1 MKFHKE
7 ALQLNL
13 SRHRNKIILGLS
25 IAFFAIITAANIR
38 GYLNIKETV
47 PVVMTKGILA
57 RNQLV
62 TDEYV
67 QQYDMTRA
75 EFERYALEK
84 SYAGTTNRVVLWRDK
99 DTIVGKKYAN
109 HTLLNGN
116 ILLYKDLVDSY
127 KDMSRLAFYNFPGKD
142 LVELNLSGTNLNT
155 FKKKLEVG
163 DKINVDIYYKTT
175 LTSAVV
181 KSSIKRKS
189 TSESYFDYDL
199 MKIDSVFVGL
209 EIADILNSNGD
220 SLLDYMEYVNGLSV
234 QEKIQL
240 EQTEEYKENIKA
252 STILVALTP
261 AEKDLYNMY
270 KKKDG
275 ATLFISL
282 PQAQ

>member
-62 TDEYV
+62 TDEYI

-163 DKINVDIYYKTT
+163 DKINLDI
-175 LTSAVV
+175 
-181 KSSIKRKS
+181 
-189 TSESYFDYDL
+189 
-199 MKIDSVFVGL
+199 M
-209 EIADILNSNGD
+209 
-220 SLLDYMEYVNGLSV
+220 M
-234 QEKIQL
+234 
-240 EQTEEYKENIKA
+240 
-252 STILVALTP
+252 TIR
-261 AEKDLYNMY
+261 Y
-270 KKKDG
+270 
-275 ATLFISL
+275 
-282 PQAQ
+282 Q